1 MKPKVALATTSSPR
15 LTAKRLAPQHSATRA
30 ALLAFVEALAE
41 QQAIED
47 HLAETGQDDIYDP
60 RRDLRPL

>member
-1 MKPKVALATTSSPR
+1 MPRPATNSSPR
-15 LTAKRLAPQHSATRA
+15 LTAKPPPPQHNAAQA

-47 HLAETGQDDIYDP
+47 HLAETGQDEVYDP

>member
-1 MKPKVALATTSSPR
+1 MPRPATTSSPR
-15 LTAKRLAPQHSATRA
+15 LTAKPPAPQHDAARA

-47 HLAETGQDDIYDP
+47 HLAETGQDEVYDP

>member
-1 MKPKVALATTSSPR
+1 MPKPATNSSPR
-15 LTAKRLAPQHSATRA
+15 LTASPLSALDGASREA
-30 ALLAFVEALAE
+30 VLDFVRALAR

-47 HLAETGQDDIYDP
+47 HLAETGQDEVYDP

>member
-1 MKPKVALATTSSPR
+1 MAPATTRHPR
-15 LTAKRLAPQHSATRA
+15 LTAKGRAPQHDAARA

-41 QQAIED
+41 QQAIAD

-60 RRDLRPL
+60 RRDLRPV